1 MPKPASEWQGV
12 EVEEHNSL
20 LILILDMPGRNRLY
34 PKVERKE
41 NIPQST
47 RDDPC
52 SRKNLDN
59 LRLLDRHKLLLII
72 FRLEIYLPP
81 PVILKGSEEFLT
93 RHLYLVL
100 TIFIFAHRFDFHQTL
115 TFLVTITHNSSDLD
129 TELRDWVIIDYKLH

>member
-1 MPKPASEWQGV
+1 MTITNAKASLWQGV
-12 EVEEHNSL
+12 KVKGQNSL

-59 LRLLDRHKLLLII
+59 LRLLEGHKLLLII

-100 TIFIFAHRFDFHQTL
+100 IIFTFAHRFDFSPDAHFFGNNHSQ
-115 TFLVTITHNSSDLD
+115 
-129 TELRDWVIIDYKLH
+129 LR